1 MAFCFLNS
9 FMFMAHCLH
18 TCGSLTFALLSFLFV
33 FYLDII
39 EINLNFC
46 TFKSTENLKDLWDD

>member
-1 MAFCFLNS
+1 
-9 FMFMAHCLH
+9 MFMAHCLH
-18 TCGSLTFALLSFLFV
+18 TCGSLTSALLNFLFV